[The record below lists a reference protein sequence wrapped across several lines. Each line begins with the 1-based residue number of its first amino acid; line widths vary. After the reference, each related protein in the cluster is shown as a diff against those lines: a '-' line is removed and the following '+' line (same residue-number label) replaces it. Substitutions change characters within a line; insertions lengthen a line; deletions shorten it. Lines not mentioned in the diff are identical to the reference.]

1 MKSYLINNVE
11 VNNEQS
17 EPYLDEYDIP
27 QGLVLV
33 PLLFL
38 IIYKWFT
45 QCFQILSDMHHFA
58 DERNLVN
65 SSKSL
70 KDIKKKINL
79 N

>member
-11 VNNEQS
+11 INNEQS

-38 IIYKWFT
+38 IIYK
-45 QCFQILSDMHHFA
+45 
-58 DERNLVN
+58 
-65 SSKSL
+65 
-70 KDIKKKINL
+70 
-79 N
+79 